1 MFGSM
6 LTLKLAYVKLK
17 ICFKIVPNQ
26 RSVNMNIFR
35 IYIEKK
41 DQFNVKAESLLK
53 EFVEFLG
60 IKRVENVR
68 FLERYDIEG
77 ITKETYDKALGT
89 VFADTLVDDIYE
101 EEIDLKGSLVFA
113 ESFLSGQYDQQAH
126 SFIEYIGLIESQGND
141 QSEAKPLVK
150 VARVYIIEGDLS
162 QEDFTKIKN
171 YVINPVEAEE
181 VAMEKPQ
188 TLALD
193 FPEAADVAILDGFIN
208 MDKEAL
214 KTFHQQEGLAMNM
227 GDLEYFQSYFI
238 KENRDPSYT
247 EIKVVDTYWSDHC
260 RHATFM
266 TELCQIE
273 IEEGEHSAPVVAALK
288 SYREARDRV
297 YGQTDRPETLMDM
310 ATIQVKDLKKQN
322 KIPKVVFSAE
332 INACTIEETIQVD
345 GKDEKWLLMFKN
357 ETHNHP
363 TEIEPF
369 GGAGTC
375 LGGAIRD
382 PLSGRAY
389 VYQAMRI
396 TGCSD
401 PNETF
406 ADTLEGK
413 LPQRVITKTAAN
425 GYSAYGNEIGI
436 AAGEIKEYY
445 HPGFKA
451 KRMELGAVVGAVKSD
466 AVIREE
472 PLPGDIVVMI
482 GGPTGRDGCGGAT
495 GSSKVQTEDVI
506 EECGSEVQKG
516 NPKEERKLQRLYRN
530 PAFSSLIK
538 RCNDFG
544 AGGVSVAIGEL
555 ADGLNINLD
564 KVTLKYPGLDGTEI
578 AISESQERMAIVVA
592 AKHEGLIRELCHTE
606 NVPVE
611 VVAVVTEEPTLIMT
625 WRGKEIVNISRHFL
639 DSAGVEAKR
648 DVFIAS
654 PQIHKTEKELSKVNI
669 LETVASLDVGLQKG
683 LAGQFDS
690 TIGAG
695 TVLMPYGGAKQLTKE
710 QGMVAKLPLVKGET
724 DAATYMTHGY
734 DPDLSTASPFHGALY
749 SVVESVAKL
758 TALGA
763 DYKDSFLSFQE
774 YFERLDQDK
783 TKWGKPAAALL
794 GALTAKQQLGLA
806 AIGGKDSMSGTFKD
820 ITVPPTLVSFT
831 CLLGSAKQCVSASFK
846 GENHG
851 LIYLPI
857 EKDDKHMPNFE
868 DMKAMYQVVVDHAK
882 AGKIFSAHAIGKGG
896 LVAAIANMSI
906 GNEIG
911 CEVFDPEILGLPNAF
926 EASYGDMILEID
938 FEDIEEFMEA
948 GFVHIGETNAQN
960 FITFGDQNIFMSE
973 IIASIKR
980 PLENVFNLEET
991 EESKVVSTQLNNK
1004 NTFRAKTKVDNPK
1017 VIIPVFSGTNGEY
1030 DMARAFEK
1038 AGAEVE
1044 QVLFHNQTPEA
1055 IQTSIAVL
1063 VEKIANSQIVALP
1076 GGSYRAMAVILQNED
1091 IKNALAKHTNEE
1103 DGLIIGIGGG
1113 FQALVKSKILPYGA
1127 FANNAIGRYVS
1138 DIVTTEIKS
1147 ANSPWLAKLG
1157 EGKQIKVPVS
1167 NHELEFVASEDQFK
1181 ELLANGQIFS
1191 QYTNKP
1197 SDKPESVEGMMS
1209 KDGRIIGKMGHS
1221 ERYGDN
1227 IHKNIPGIL
1236 EDGIFKAAI
1245 AYYK

>member
-1 MFGSM
+1 
-6 LTLKLAYVKLK
+6 
-17 ICFKIVPNQ
+17 
-26 RSVNMNIFR
+26 MNIFR
-35 IYIEKK
+35 IYVEKK

-53 EFVEFLG
+53 EFVDFLG
-60 IKRVENVR
+60 VKTVKNVR

-77 ITKETYDKALGT
+77 ITKETYDKALNT
-89 VFADTLVDDIYE
+89 VLADPATDYIYE
-101 EEIDLKGSLVFA
+101 EEVDLKGSPAFA

-126 SFIEYIGLIESQGND
+126 SFVEYIGLIQSQENVR
-141 QSEAKPLVK
+141 SEAKPLVK
-150 VARVYIIEGDLS
+150 VARIYAIEGDVS
-162 QEDFTKIKN
+162 QEDMAKIKN

-181 VAMEKPQ
+181 VAMEKLE
-188 TLALD
+188 TLKVH
-193 FPEAADVAILDGFIN
+193 FPEAAEVAILTGFIN
-208 MDKEAL
+208 MDQEAL
-214 KTFHQQEGLAMNM
+214 KAFHDDEGLAMNM
-227 GDLEYFQSYFI
+227 GDLAYFQNYFI

-266 TELCQIE
+266 TELSNIE
-273 IEEGEHSAPVVAALK
+273 IEEGDHSAPVVAALK
-288 SYREARDRV
+288 SYREARQRV
-297 YGQTDRPETLMDM
+297 YGDTTRPETLMDM
-310 ATIQVKDLKKQN
+310 AVIQTKDLKKQN

-345 GKDEKWLLMFKN
+345 GKDEKWLILFKN

-396 TGCSD
+396 TGCAD
-401 PNETF
+401 PTEAF

-451 KRMELGAVVGAVKSD
+451 KRMELGAVVGAIKSD

-516 NPKEERKLQRLYRN
+516 NPKEERKLMRLYRN
-530 PAFSSLIK
+530 PEFSKMIK

-555 ADGLNINLD
+555 ADGLHINLD

-592 AKHEGLIRELCHTE
+592 AKHEVLVRQLCHTE

-611 VVAVVTEEPTLIMT
+611 VVATVTEEPSLVMT
-625 WRGKEIVNISRHFL
+625 WRGKEIVNISRSFL

-648 DVFIAS
+648 DVYIEAPKFT
-654 PQIHKTEKELSKVNI
+654 KTEKELTKANI
-669 LETVASLDVGLQKG
+669 LHAMASLDGGLQKG

-695 TVLMPYGGAKQLTKE
+695 TVLMPYGGSKQLTKE
-710 QGMVAKLPLVKGET
+710 QGMVAKIPLVTGET
-724 DAATYMTHGY
+724 DSATYMTHGY
-734 DPDLSTASPFHGALY
+734 DPEISTDSPFHGALY
-749 SVVESVAKL
+749 AVVESIAKL
-758 TALGA
+758 VALGA
-763 DYKDSFLSFQE
+763 DYKESYLSFQE
-774 YFERLDQDK
+774 YFERLDEDK

-831 CLLGSAKQCVSASFK
+831 CLVGSAAQCVSASFK
-846 GENHG
+846 ADNHG

-857 EKDDKHMPNFE
+857 EKDENNMPDFE
-868 DMKAMYQVVVDHAK
+868 MIKAMYQVVTDNAK
-882 AGKIFSAHAIGKGG
+882 KGKVFAAQAIGKGG

-906 GNEIG
+906 GNAIG

-938 FEDIEEFMEA
+938 FEDIEEFMDA

-960 FITFGDQNIFMSE
+960 FITFGDQNIFISE
-973 IIASIKR
+973 IIESIKR
-980 PLENVFNLEET
+980 PLAGVFNLAEDA
-991 EESKVVSTQLNNK
+991 ESEASCKEVKNK
-1004 NTFRAKTKVDNPK
+1004 DVFRAKNKVETPK
-1017 VIIPVFSGTNGEY
+1017 VILPVFSGTNGEY
-1030 DMARAFEK
+1030 DLARAFEK

-1044 QVLFHNQTPEA
+1044 QVLFHNQTAEQIKA
-1055 IQTSIAVL
+1055 SIVVL
-1063 VEKIANSQIVALP
+1063 IEKIASSQIVALS
-1076 GGSYRAMAVILQNED
+1076 GGSYKAMSVILQNPD
-1091 IKNALAKHTNEE
+1091 VKKALEKHTNEE
-1103 DGLIIGIGGG
+1103 DGLIIGIAGG
-1113 FQALVKSKILPYGA
+1113 FQALVKSGILPYGT
-1127 FANNAIGRYVS
+1127 FTNNAIGRYVS
-1138 DIVTTEIKS
+1138 DIVTTKIT
-1147 ANSPWLAKLG
+1147 ATTSPWLANV
-1157 EGKQIKVPVS
+1157 GKGNEIEVAVS
-1167 NHELEFVASEDQFK
+1167 NHQLEFVTSDETFK
-1181 ELLANGQIFS
+1181 TLVENGQIFS

-1197 SDKPESVEGMMS
+1197 SNKAESVEGIIS

-1221 ERYGDN
+1221 ERVGDN
-1227 IHKNIPGIL
+1227 IHKNIPGRK
-1236 EDGIFKAAI
+1236 EDGIFKAAV
-1245 AYYK
+1245 AYYQ

>member
-1 MFGSM
+1 
-6 LTLKLAYVKLK
+6 
-17 ICFKIVPNQ
+17 
-26 RSVNMNIFR
+26 MNIFR
-35 IYIEKK
+35 IYVEKK
-41 DQFNVKAESLLK
+41 DQFNVTAEGLLK
-53 EFVEFLG
+53 EFVEFLEVDTV
-60 IKRVENVR
+60 KNVR

-77 ITKETYDKALGT
+77 ITKETYNKALET
-89 VFADTLVDDIYE
+89 IFADTLVDNIYE
-101 EEIDLKGSLVFA
+101 EEIDLKGGFAFA

-126 SFIEYIGLIESQGND
+126 SFMEYIGLIEGD
-141 QSEAKPLVK
+141 AKTKSLVK
-150 VARVYIIEGDLS
+150 VARVYVIEGDLAE
-162 QEDFTKIKN
+162 QDLLKIKN
-171 YVINPVEAEE
+171 YIINPVEAEE
-181 VAMEKPQ
+181 VPMEKPE
-188 TLALD
+188 TLKLN
-193 FPEAADVAILDGFIN
+193 FQEAKDVAILDGFIN
-208 MDKEAL
+208 MNKEELQA
-214 KTFHQQEGLAMNM
+214 FHDAEGLAMSM

-266 TELCQIE
+266 TELSNIE

-288 SYREARDRV
+288 SYRDARDRV
-297 YGQTDRPETLMDM
+297 YGETNRPETLMDM

-332 INACTIEETIQVD
+332 INACTIEETIIVD
-345 GKDEKWLLMFKN
+345 GKEEKWLVLFKN

-396 TGCSD
+396 TGAAD
-401 PNETF
+401 PNEAF
-406 ADTLEGK
+406 KDTLEGK
-413 LPQRVITKTAAN
+413 LAQRVITKTAAD

-445 HPGFKA
+445 HEGFKA

-466 AVIREE
+466 AVKREE
-472 PLPGDIVVMI
+472 PVAGDIVVMI

-495 GSSKVQTEDVI
+495 GSSKVQTEDFI

-530 PAFSSLIK
+530 PQFSSLIK

-555 ADGLNINLD
+555 ADGLKINLD
-564 KVTLKYPGLDGTEI
+564 EVTLKYPGLDGTEI
-578 AISESQERMAIVVA
+578 AISESQERMAIVVE
-592 AKHEGLIRELCHTE
+592 AKDEAKVRQLCKSE
-606 NVPVE
+606 NVPVK
-611 VVAVVTEEPTLIMT
+611 VVAEVTKEANLVMT

-639 DSAGVEAKR
+639 DSAGVDAKR
-648 DVFIAS
+648 DVFISA
-654 PQIHKTEKELSKVNI
+654 PEVKTNEKELTKVNI
-669 LETVASLDVGLQKG
+669 LKTVASLDVGLQKG

-695 TVLMPYGGAKQLTKE
+695 TVLMPYGGVNQLTKE
-710 QGMVAKLPLVKGET
+710 QGMVAKLPLVTGET
-724 DAATYMTHGY
+724 DSATYMTHGY
-734 DPDLSTASPFHGALY
+734 DPEVSSASPFHGALY
-749 SVVESVAKL
+749 AVVESVAKL

-763 DYKDSFLSFQE
+763 DYRDAFLSFQE
-774 YFERLDQDK
+774 YFERLDEDK
-783 TKWGKPAAALL
+783 TRWGKPAAALL
-794 GALTAKQQLGLA
+794 GALTAKQKLGLA

-820 ITVPPTLVSFT
+820 ISVPPTLVSFT
-831 CLLGSAKQCVSASFK
+831 CLVGSAKQCVSASFK
-846 GENHG
+846 GQNHG

-857 EKDDKHMPNFE
+857 EKDENNMPDFE
-868 DMKAMYQVVVDHAK
+868 DMKAKYQVVSENAK
-882 AGKIFSAHAIGKGG
+882 KSKIFSAHAIGKGG

-938 FEDIEEFMEA
+938 FEDIEEFMDA
-948 GFVHIGETNAQN
+948 GFVHIGETNAQQ
-960 FITFGDQNIFMSE
+960 FISYSDQNIFIDE

-980 PLENVFNLEET
+980 PLAKVFNLEEMG
-991 EESKVVSTQLNNK
+991 EEIENCRVIPNK
-1004 NTFRAKTKVDNPK
+1004 NVFQAKNKVDTPK
-1017 VIIPVFSGTNGEY
+1017 VLIPVFSGTNGEY
-1030 DMARAFEK
+1030 DVARAFEK
-1038 AGAEVE
+1038 AGADVE
-1044 QVLFHNQTPEA
+1044 QLLFHNQTAEE
-1055 IQTSIAVL
+1055 IKESIKTL
-1063 VEKIANSQIVALP
+1063 VDKIGESQIIALS

-1091 IKNALAKHTNEE
+1091 VKNALLRHTEE
-1103 DGLIIGIGGG
+1103 DGLIIGIGAG
-1113 FQALVKSKILPYGA
+1113 FQALVKSGILPYGA

-1138 DIVTTEIKS
+1138 DIVTTKITNN
-1147 ANSPWLAKLG
+1147 NSPWLANVAEG
-1157 EGKQIKVPVS
+1157 ELIKVPVS
-1167 NHELEFVASEDQFK
+1167 GRELEFVASEDEFK
-1181 ELLANGQIFS
+1181 ELMDNGQIFS
-1191 QYTNKP
+1191 QYINKP
-1197 SDKPESVEGMMS
+1197 SNKPESVEGIMS

-1221 ERYGDN
+1221 ERAGDN
-1227 IHKNIPGIL
+1227 VHKNIPGIKQ
-1236 EDGIFKAAI
+1236 DGIFKAAV